1 MVNRFTFYLI
11 FLKVFFLLILLPK
24 NLLYAK
30 SSLLNVLFFD
40 KPEYQLLFEFD
51 KPTKFELK
59 KDEKKLLVYLD
70 NVIPKNSNWVQA
82 LPKDLFKEV
91 EAEIEKDRLILG
103 FLLTKDF
110 NFQASTIENRLVIR
124 IFLED
129 KRKVYDAMIIGDKI
143 TELAKDKIIP
153 EYRISQLTDQSTL
166 HLPLTKK
173 YKGQPISVDFQE
185 ADLHAVF
192 RFLAEVS
199 GLNIVVS
206 DKVKGSITLKLNR
219 VPWDQVLDI
228 VLANHGLGYVML
240 NNVIR
245 IATLDEI
252 KAESDKYRDFITSIK
267 DIQEKGPL
275 STKIFQLKYIKGD
288 VVVSKLKEIVAGEG
302 KISYEPNSNVLIVKD
317 TEKNLKEIEMIIK
330 EIDKPTKQVL
340 IEARVVEIVDTY
352 THKLGIRW
360 GGSALKRTEHTI
372 IGVGRQPNLSA
383 PDNPYS
389 YPGSF
394 TLGNTTGSVSITP
407 SGIVDLGVA
416 GTTNI
421 GFVFGHVGRS
431 VLLLDAELSALENE
445 GVARIFAM
453 PKVLTLDNQPAE
465 IKQGYKI
472 PYLQL
477 TQYGV
482 ATTQFMEAVLRL
494 KVTPHVTPDNRINL
508 DIEIEKSTP
517 DWGKVVNGVPA
528 LLTSSAL
535 TKALV
540 NNGETIVIGGIRT
553 SDLGDNVDEVPGL
566 GKIPGLGEV
575 FKKKEK
581 NLAKR
586 ELIVFIT
593 PKIIS
598 VEIPGV
604 DY

>member
-1 MVNRFTFYLI
+1 MKNKSII
-11 FLKVFFLLILLPK
+11 FLEILICLFLLPQV
-24 NLLYAK
+24 LYAK
-30 SSLLNVLFFD
+30 PSLLNVLFFD
-40 KPEYQLLFEFD
+40 KPQHQLIFEFD
-51 KPTKFELK
+51 KRVNFEVK
-59 KDEKKLLVYLD
+59 KSGQKLYVYLE
-70 NVIPKNSNWVQA
+70 NV
-82 LPKDLFKEV
+82 LPKESKWIKTLPKELFKEV
-91 EAEIEKDRLILG
+91 EAGIEKDRLALV
-103 FLLTKDF
+103 FTLTKDF
-110 NFQASTIENRLVIR
+110 NFQASMLENRLVIR
-124 IFLED
+124 IFFEEE
-129 KRKVYDAMIIGDKI
+129 RNVYDAMIIGN
-143 TELAKDKIIP
+143 
-153 EYRISQLTDQSTL
+153 RISKLDRDKLTPDYKVSLPTDL
-166 HLPLTKK
+166 SSLNLPLTKK

-206 DKVKGSITLKLNR
+206 DKIKGTVTLKLHR

-228 VLANHGLGYVML
+228 VLANYGLGYVMIG
-240 NNVIR
+240 NVMR

-252 KAESDKYRDFITSIK
+252 KAESDRYKDYLTSIK

-275 STKIFQLKYIKGD
+275 TTKTFQLKYVKGD
-288 VVVSKLKEIVAGEG
+288 TIVSKLKEIVTGDG
-302 KISYEPNSNVLIVKD
+302 KITFEPNSNVLIVKD
-317 TEKNLKEIEMIIK
+317 TEKNLKEIETIIK

-340 IEARVVEIVDTY
+340 IEARVVEIMDTY

-360 GGSALKRTEHTI
+360 GGSAWKTTQHTI
-372 IGVGRQPNLSA
+372 IGVGRQPNMSTL
-383 PDNPYS
+383 DNSYS
-389 YPGSF
+389 YPGGF
-394 TLGNTTGSVSITP
+394 TPGNGTGSVSFSP

-416 GTTNI
+416 GSTNI
-421 GFVFGHVGRS
+421 GFAFGHVGKS
-431 VLLLDAELSALENE
+431 VLLLDAELSALESE
-445 GVARIFAM
+445 GVARVFAT

-517 DWGKVVNGVPA
+517 DWGRVVNGVPA
-528 LLTSSAL
+528 LMTRSAT
-535 TKALV
+535 TKTLV
-540 NNGETIVIGGIRT
+540 NNGETIVIGGIKT
-553 SDLGDNVDEVPGL
+553 SDLGDNVDQVPGL
-566 GKIPGLGEV
+566 GKIPGVGEA
-575 FKKKEK
+575 FKKKERT
-581 NLAKR
+581 LAKT

-593 PKIIS
+593 PKIIT